1 MSLQVSAELQEQAR
15 NGEVDDDVFLDC
27 VKESLPF
34 AWGVI
39 TGLIASLRAGGG
51 EFTEN
56 QEPPPDAAARG
67 QLLRLMASDA
77 MRGAIERRYGI
88 RLAFQNCHR
97 VAVFRLDAT
106 AAFGHFVSSRSQL
119 LNQRPELV
127 DCLVVADA
135 QFLPPAHPHR
145 RPGRPAAGRGLGE
158 PPADADHAHQ
168 QEPAAGAVVIGRL
181 PDRGS
186 RGTDSFVSHPDVHQA
201 AHEPQ
206 VTADGGAAA
215 VHYRIG
221 DELADDQQRVI
232 GGRSRGRLP
241 QPVGCL
247 APGIGDRLKAGRQ
260 LECHARHVSLDL

>member
-1 MSLQVSAELQEQAR
+1 MKFKAHGIKGSVAMSLQVSAELQEQAR
-15 NGEVDDDVFLDC
+15 NGEVDDDAFLDC
-27 VKESLPF
+27 VKDSLPF

-39 TGLIASLRAGGG
+39 TGLIASLRAGEG
-51 EFTEN
+51 EFAEN
-56 QEPPPDAAARG
+56 LEPPPDAAARG

-127 DCLVVADA
+127 DCLA
-135 QFLPPAHPHR
+135 AHPHR
-145 RPGRPAAGRGLGE
+145 RPGRPAAGHGLGD
-158 PPADADHAHQ
+158 PPAYADHAHQ
-168 QEPAAGAVVIGRL
+168 QEPAAGAVIIGRP

-186 RGTDSFVSHPDVHQA
+186 RGTDAFVSHPNVHQV

-206 VTADGGAAA
+206 VAADGGAAA
-215 VHYRIG
+215 MHYRIG

-232 GGRSRGRLP
+232 GGRFPGRLS

-247 APGIGDRLKAGRQ
+247 VPGIGDRLQAG
-260 LECHARHVSLDL
+260 C